1 MVVARTNIQI
11 LPERED
17 LLRIFLSHVDAFTR
31 NMQLEAKIREQEN
44 LALVGSVAGRIIS
57 DLKQPISTI
66 KMASQIQSL

>member
-1 MVVARTNIQI
+1 MARTNIQI
-11 LPERED
+11 LSERED